1 MKIICDDKIPFLR
14 GVFEPY
20 AEVVYLPGAAISA
33 ADVRDADALIVRTRT
48 RCDATLL
55 QGSSVRVIASAT
67 IGYDHI
73 DTEWCSG
80 HGIEWANAPGCNS
93 GSVAQYVES
102 ALLTLSR
109 LHGLDLGSLT
119 LGIVGVGHVGSKVEQ
134 LARRLGMR
142 VLLCDPPR
150 AAAARLTVGTV
161 SPTFSPTP
169 AGVTP
174 HAAEDFCSLD
184 DLVAGSDIITLH
196 VPLDDSTRYMFDATR
211 LASMRR
217 NQILINTSRGEVV
230 DCSALRDLLARR
242 HAAGISP
249 SDHTPGGPG
258 AAVLDVWENEPNID
272 RELLRLVDI
281 GTPHIAGYSADGK
294 AAGTTAAVRFVA
306 RRLEISNL
314 SNWSVSPDSIP
325 PATYSGYDVT
335 RDSDALKST
344 PDNFEYFREHYPI
357 RRENNDHSI
366 VFSKGTG

>member
-14 GVFEPY
+14 GVLEPY
-20 AEVVYLPGAAISA
+20 AEVVYLPGAAICA
-33 ADVRDADALIVRTRT
+33 ADVRNADALIVRTRT
-48 RCDATLL
+48 RCDAALL

-80 HGIEWANAPGCNS
+80 HGIEWSNAPGCNS

-119 LGIVGVGHVGSKVEQ
+119 LGIVGVGHVGSKVEK

-150 AAAARLTVGTV
+150 AFFPA
-161 SPTFSPTP
+161 P

-196 VPLDDSTRYMFDATR
+196 VPLDDSTRHMFDATR
-211 LASMRR
+211 LASMRHD
-217 NQILINTSRGEVV
+217 QILINTSRGEVV
-230 DCSALRDLLARR
+230 DCLALRDLLARR

-258 AAVLDVWENEPNID
+258 AAVLDVWENEPDID

-294 AAGTTAAVRFVA
+294 ANGTTAAVRFVA
-306 RRLEISNL
+306 RRLGISPL
-314 SNWSVSPDSIP
+314 RDWFVSPDSIP
-325 PATYSGYDVT
+325 PAAYPGYDVT

-344 PDNFEYFREHYPI
+344 PDNFEFFREHYPI
-357 RRENNDHSI
+357 RREYY
-366 VFSKGTG
+366 

>member
-1 MKIICDDKIPFLR
+1 MKIVCDDKIPFLR

-20 AEVVYLPGAAISA
+20 AEVVYLPGAAIGA
-33 ADVRDADALIVRTRT
+33 ADVRDAAALLTRTRT
-48 RCDATLL
+48 RCDAALL
-55 QGSSVRVIASAT
+55 EGSSVRVIASAT
-67 IGYDHI
+67 IGFDHI
-73 DTEWCSG
+73 DTSWCES
-80 HGIEWANAPGCNS
+80 HGIAWANAPGCNA

-109 LHGLDLGSLT
+109 LHGLDLGELT
-119 LGIVGVGHVGSKVEQ
+119 LGIVGVGHVGSRV
-134 LARRLGMR
+134 ARIACRLGMR

-150 AAAARLTVGTV
+150 AAALNSGHPAPDGFAGT
-161 SPTFSPTP
+161 SP
-169 AGVTP
+169 
-174 HAAEDFCSLD
+174 EDFCDLD
-184 DLVAGSDIITLH
+184 SVLTDADIITLH
-196 VPLDDSTRYMFDATR
+196 VPLDDSTFHLFDYAR

-217 NQILINTSRGEVV
+217 DQILINTSRGEVV

-258 AAVLDVWENEPNID
+258 AAVLDVWENEPAID

-294 AAGTTAAVRFVA
+294 AAGTAAAVRFVA
-306 RRLEISNL
+306 RRLGISNL
-314 SNWSVSPDSIP
+314 SNWSVSPGSIP

-357 RRENNDHSI
+357 RREL
-366 VFSKGTG
+366 